1 MKKFKK
7 SLRTVFLS
15 AAVAISGLGSFGTSA
30 HAQTPTQITYS
41 EERAGDVHLQYQWIT
56 YSNGNLVGYPY
67 GSYIVAND
75 NGTLHTNNEMESRK
89 SIMDPNFR
97 SYQLKMQADGNL
109 VLYKY
114 LSPKNFWPIWATN
127 TMGSGAVR
135 ATMQPDGNF
144 VLFRADGRAVWASNT
159 QYRNNGAN
167 HTFLELQQDGNL
179 VMYNYYYTDHGWTR
193 VAVWAT
199 GTNE

>member
-75 NGTLHTNNEMESRK
+75 NGTLQALLHK
-89 SIMDPNFR
+89 S
-97 SYQLKMQADGNL
+97 
-109 VLYKY
+109 V
-114 LSPKNFWPIWATN
+114 
-127 TMGSGAVR
+127 
-135 ATMQPDGNF
+135 
-144 VLFRADGRAVWASNT
+144 
-159 QYRNNGAN
+159 
-167 HTFLELQQDGNL
+167 
-179 VMYNYYYTDHGWTR
+179 
-193 VAVWAT
+193 
-199 GTNE
+199 

>member
-15 AAVAISGLGSFGTSA
+15 AAVAISGLGSIGTSA
-30 HAQTPTQITYS
+30 HAQTQITYD
-41 EERAGDVHLQYQWIT
+41 EERAGDVHLQYQWSK
-56 YSNGNLVGYPY
+56 YSNGNIEGYIY

-144 VLFRADGRAVWASNT
+144 VLYRADGRAVWASNT
-159 QYRNNGAN
+159 QYRNNGAT
-167 HTFLELQQDGNL
+167 HTILQLQQDGNL
-179 VMYNYYYTDHGWTR
+179 VMYNIYYPNGQAQY
-193 VAVWAT
+193 VPIWAT

>member
-15 AAVAISGLGSFGTSA
+15 AAVAISGLGSLGTSA
-30 HAQTPTQITYS
+30 HAQTQITYD
-41 EERAGDVHLQYQWIT
+41 EERAGDVHLQYQWSK
-56 YSNGNLVGYPY
+56 YSNGNIEGYIY

-75 NGTLHTNNEMESRK
+75 NGTLYKNNEMESSK
-89 SIMDPNFR
+89 SGRDPNFR

-144 VLFRADGRAVWASNT
+144 VLYRADGRAVWASNT
-159 QYRNNGAN
+159 QYRNNGSPY
-167 HTFLELQQDGNL
+167 TILELQPDGNL
-179 VMYNYYYTDHGWTR
+179 VMYSYYYTNQGWKK